1 MTNPKLGQPVKNRY
15 KVPQKMWREW
25 SNHAKKVFNTMM
37 DTMRPSM
44 QFAFLHPDCPPM
56 KKEHW
61 ATTRWNV
68 SWEAAQA
75 ANGGRRLDRA
85 TTVKRDSK
93 KQGVRRGK

>member
-15 KVPQKMWREW
+15 KVPQKMWRRW
-25 SNHAKKVFNTMM
+25 TNHAKKVFNTMM
-37 DTMRPSM
+37 ESLRPSM

-75 ANGGRRLDRA
+75 ANGEGRLDRA
-85 TTVKRDSK
+85 ITVKRGSK